1 MKLCNSYVDALIWYQ
16 NELRNSLKCMQMIV
30 IDCYYE
36 KMVVSRNDWSLGKI
50 QIVLNAYDCLI
61 LRQNNDKMSS
71 QTIAERAVTTV
82 DSLMNISNM
91 L

>member
-1 MKLCNSYVDALIWYQ
+1 
-16 NELRNSLKCMQMIV
+16 MQMIV